1 MAVGEEDQVRVP
13 ESHGTPDGQ
22 PQILRYGAEAGDLL
36 IMEQVAPNFIAAE
49 LDSHAG
55 IGAEGDGALGHGDSS
70 FRGKTK

>member
-22 PQILRYGAEAGDLL
+22 PQILRYGAEAGDHL

-55 IGAEGDGALGHGDSS
+55 IGTEGDGTLGHEERSLQ
-70 FRGKTK
+70 